1 MDLQTHFDVLSV
13 VLERYESEGRTVRRV
28 ETESLAGA
36 GLRATMDVTV
46 PLEGAGGPTPST
58 TLSGDGTL
66 RLMIPDAGLPTPP
79 EDVAAAVTTAPNG
92 ARITDD
98 GTVVVSVALAVDA
111 SEEAPGDDDVR
122 SETGDPD
129 ANIRGDGA
137 GVATDDDGDSTG
149 LAAVRDE
156 SVPPYEDTPYLRAL
170 YEVCDTFAEM
180 SREIPMDV
188 SSETVRRYMIE
199 AGVHDPDSYD
209 GDSGADSADEDRTT
223 GTDES
228 DSDTAVANAAE
239 DATDP
244 IDGIPDEQLIADGIG
259 LPANLTIEDVADAV
273 VGSSTMYSVHRRLGI
288 EQDRARELLRELNLL
303 DLVLHRIN
311 SRPQADPS
319 YEEVAARIRQCTPED
334 V

>member
-156 SVPPYEDTPYLRAL
+156 SRLVKCLDGVSQRRRETR
-170 YEVCDTFAEM
+170 EVAGD
-180 SREIPMDV
+180 IPLGRP
-188 SSETVRRYMIE
+188 EFI
-199 AGVHDPDSYD
+199 GVGPFQQ
-209 GDSGADSADEDRTT
+209 GGRGADVLNGSHAISPPSTSVHSCF
-223 GTDES
+223 GS
-228 DSDTAVANAAE
+228 VGPPA
-239 DATDP
+239 
-244 IDGIPDEQLIADGIG
+244 EQL
-259 LPANLTIEDVADAV
+259 
-273 VGSSTMYSVHRRLGI
+273 STGGRYP
-288 EQDRARELLRELNLL
+288 ARERAPHCWQTTSVDRNSSVSW
-303 DLVLHRIN
+303 LVLM
-311 SRPQADPS
+311 SL
-319 YEEVAARIRQCTPED
+319 
-334 V
+334 